1 MNLRCL
7 ILLSLMMLQKV
18 NFGQGSSSSKLEN
31 GDMNFDLRIEYF
43 QHLDSA
49 FAVNHHL
56 AEVVMYE
63 ANYDNGKLI
72 YNEPIVKYRFD
83 EQGRRTYIEQNYWTS
98 IGFTSRYTTY
108 YKDSLVNVQHE
119 KYTYTDGNK
128 RDSKYVFKFIR
139 LNDSLSTSSEYS
151 YEFDSL
157 IRTNSKGIVNSFAE
171 NRNKLAE
178 QNKAALVPAQIINAQ
193 EEMAYVEPH
202 IGYSIEKYNHELK
215 PELVKDDKGRIIE
228 VHLSSLVYNKSQH
241 TSVFPVKSI
250 CVSYQNEPSNVA
262 QITCYAHWDVN
273 LLAQFQAST
282 GTVENAGNIGKCF
295 SNDCIIYIFN
305 ASNFEAGIP
314 KLIEIN
320 AGKEKV
326 LQQRYICEIKKY

>member
-1 MNLRCL
+1 MRYIFL
-7 ILLSLMMLQKV
+7 IFIVSYVTYLQA
-18 NFGQGSSSSKLEN
+18 QTSSKLES
-31 GDMNFDLRIEYF
+31 GDTNFDVRMEYF

-49 FAVNHHL
+49 FAFNHHL

-63 ANYDNGKLI
+63 ANYDNGKII

-83 EQGRRTYIEQNYWTS
+83 AQGRRTYIENNYWTS

-139 LNDSLSTSSEYS
+139 LNDSLSTSSEYF

-157 IRTNSKGIVNSFAE
+157 IRTNNKGIVNSFAE

-178 QNKAALVPAQIINAQ
+178 QNKAAIFPTQINIAQ
-193 EEMAYVEPH
+193 EEMAYFEPH
-202 IGYSIEKYNHELK
+202 IGYSIEKYDQELK
-215 PELVKDDKGRIIE
+215 PEIVKDAQGRIIE
-228 VHLSSLVYNKSQH
+228 VHQSRLVYNKSQH
-241 TSVFPVKSI
+241 NSVFPVKSI
-250 CVSYQNEPSNVA
+250 CVSYQDAPSNVYN
-262 QITCYAHWDVN
+262 ITSYLHWDVKLYEQFKSSIGMNEN
-273 LLAQFQAST
+273 L
-282 GTVENAGNIGKCF
+282 ENDQKCF
-295 SNDCIIYIFN
+295 SNDCIIYTFK
-305 ASNFEAGIP
+305 ASNFDAGIP

-320 AGKEKV
+320 TGKDRI
-326 LQQRYICEIKKY
+326 LQQRYICDIKKY

>member
-83 EQGRRTYIEQNYWTS
+83 EQGRRTYIEQNYWTA

-157 IRTNSKGIVNSFAE
+157 KRVNYNDTVNKKAE
-171 NRNKLAE
+171 LRK
-178 QNKAALVPAQIINAQ
+178 KMNAQ
-193 EEMAYVEPH
+193 KNTAVSPSEINSAE
-202 IGYSIEKYNHELK
+202 IEKTFHFTDLHMHGK
-215 PELVKDDKGRIIE
+215 PYDRDPKPSMVKD
-228 VHLSSLVYNKSQH
+228 SSGKVTEIHTIRYMHNDAKNVMVLPESSYFIKYNEQWKKVTEITKYSH
-241 TSVFPVKSI
+241 WSN
-250 CVSYQNEPSNVA
+250 QNYKIS
-262 QITCYAHWDVN
+262 
-273 LLAQFQAST
+273 
-282 GTVENAGNIGKCF
+282 
-295 SNDCIIYIFN
+295 
-305 ASNFEAGIP
+305 
-314 KLIEIN
+314 
-320 AGKEKV
+320 
-326 LQQRYICEIKKY
+326 

>member
-1 MNLRCL
+1 M
-7 ILLSLMMLQKV
+7 IFHKV
-18 NFGQGSSSSKLEN
+18 IFGQGSSSSKLES
-31 GDMNFDLRIEYF
+31 GDTNFDVRMEYF

-49 FAVNHHL
+49 FAVANHL

-83 EQGRRTYIEQNYWTS
+83 AQGRRTYIEQNYWTA

-139 LNDSLSTSSEYS
+139 LNDSLSTSSEYF

-157 IRTNSKGIVNSFAE
+157 IRCNNKGIVNSFAE

-178 QNKAALVPAQIINAQ
+178 QNKAAIFPTQINMAQ
-193 EEMAYVEPH
+193 EEMAYFEPH
-202 IGYSIEKYNHELK
+202 IGYSIAQYDQELK
-215 PELVKDDKGRIIE
+215 PEIVKDDKGRIIE
-228 VHLSSLVYNKSQH
+228 VHISRLVYNKSQNS
-241 TSVFPVKSI
+241 SVFPVKSI
-250 CVSYQNEPSNVA
+250 CVSYQNAPSNVA
-262 QITCYAHWDVN
+262 NITCYMHWDAVLFEQFRSSIGVN
-273 LLAQFQAST
+273 
-282 GTVENAGNIGKCF
+282 ENLENDKHCF
-295 SNDCIIYIFN
+295 SNDCIINTFK

-320 AGKEKV
+320 AGKGKV
-326 LQQRYICEIKKY
+326 LQHRYLCEIKKY

>member
-1 MNLRCL
+1 MKYIFLVFIISFVNNLHA
-7 ILLSLMMLQKV
+7 QT
-18 NFGQGSSSSKLEN
+18 FSKLES
-31 GDMNFDLRIEYF
+31 GDPNFDVRMEYF
-43 QHLDSA
+43 KHLDSA

-83 EQGRRTYIEQNYWTS
+83 KQGRRTYIEQNYWTA

-119 KYTYTDGNK
+119 KYTYTDGYK

-139 LNDSLSTSSEYS
+139 LNDSLSTSCEYF

-157 IRTNSKGIVNSFAE
+157 IRSSNKGIENSFAE

-178 QNKAALVPAQIINAQ
+178 QNKAAIFPVQINILQ
-193 EEMAYVEPH
+193 EEMAYFEPN
-202 IGYSIEKYNHELK
+202 IGYSIEEYDHELK
-215 PELVKDDKGRIIE
+215 PEIVKDDKGRIIE
-228 VHLSSLVYNKSQH
+228 VHLSRLVYNKSQN
-241 TSVFPVKSI
+241 TTVFPVKSI
-250 CVSYQNEPSNVA
+250 CVSYQDAPSCVTN
-262 QITCYAHWDVN
+262 ITSYLHWDVKQSAHYKNTIGVNEN
-273 LLAQFQAST
+273 L
-282 GTVENAGNIGKCF
+282 ENDTKCF
-295 SNDCIIYIFN
+295 SNDCIFYIYK
-305 ASNFEAGIP
+305 ASKFDTGIP
-314 KLIEIN
+314 QLIEIN
-320 AGKEKV
+320 AGKDLV